1 MQEDNYEILP
11 STNEQNG
18 LLAISSATDLMMTSL
33 DKVNNISSN
42 IAPCH

>member
-18 LLAISSATDLMMTSL
+18 LLAI
-33 DKVNNISSN
+33 NIFAKAKASDST
-42 IAPCH
+42 